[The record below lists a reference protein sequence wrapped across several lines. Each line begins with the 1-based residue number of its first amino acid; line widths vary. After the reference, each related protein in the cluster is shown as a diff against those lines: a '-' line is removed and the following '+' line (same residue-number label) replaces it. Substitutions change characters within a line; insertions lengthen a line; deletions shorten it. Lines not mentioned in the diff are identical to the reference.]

1 MRTRLSGILAMAGIA
16 LISFPSCVSSKKYKT
31 SQATLQ
37 RVRDDSAKLAQQVSS
52 CNTSLQSSQETNA
65 SLQKSLDSKTAD
77 YTAAQTKLDSY
88 QGYFSKQQEAMG
100 RVTQEV
106 KDSLQPAGVAESDME
121 QSNGMLYV
129 NLDENTMFKKNSTVV
144 TKQGKQVITSLA
156 KVIKSRDDIH
166 VGVDNGYTATGN
178 AASSDM
184 GTTSSGASS
193 NWSSSA
199 PAKKHHYAKPRAT
212 STATAS
218 SGSAS
223 TSTASTA
230 GTGTKAAAPRKRA
243 RNYSKESSMAW
254 SSGMTGKQKSAWM
267 LKAARVNTVAGS
279 LLRSGLPRVAIIA
292 QRPPTDGSAD
302 NGKIRVI
309 VSHTPA
315 EFTPPAS
322 SAAANGS
329 AGN

>member
-16 LISFPSCVSSKKYKT
+16 LIMLPSCVSSKKYKA

-37 RVRDDSAKLAQQVSS
+37 RVRDDSARLAQQVST
-52 CNTSLQSSQETNA
+52 CNSSLQSEQDKSA
-65 SLQKSLDSKTAD
+65 ALQKSLDSKTAD
-77 YTAAQTKLDSY
+77 YTAQQTKLDSY

-100 RVTQEV
+100 RVTQEL
-106 KDSLQPAGVAESDME
+106 KDSLQPAGVAESDM
-121 QSNGMLYV
+121 QQTNGMLYV

-144 TKQGKQVITSLA
+144 TKQGKQVINSLA
-156 KVIKSRDDIH
+156 TVIKSHDDVH

-178 AASSDM
+178 VASSDM
-184 GTTSSGASS
+184 GTASSGTSS

-199 PAKKHHYAKPRAT
+199 PAKKHHYAKPRAA

-218 SGSAS
+218 SASAS

-230 GTGTKAAAPRKRA
+230 GTGTKTATPHKRAA
-243 RNYSKESSMAW
+243 RNYSRESSAAW
-254 SSGMTGKQKSAWM
+254 ASGMTGKQKSAWM

-315 EFTPPAS
+315 EFTPPPSAS
-322 SAAANGS
+322 ANGS